1 MLSEY
6 NTNGFYT
13 ERGFFSERYMDEL
26 RDEVDSI
33 TQTKGLLFL
42 NEIQIHKESPI
53 IKEIIFDG
61 VLRGMINK
69 FIGNHFPIQS
79 ELRFKPPST
88 DGFPYHQDDYWTQAG
103 FGNTINVLVHIDEAT
118 VDNGCIYVLP
128 KSHKPPFHE
137 DRVYLTAKPGDI
149 SFIHNHVI
157 HGSDNNDSNEFRRN
171 LLLMYVKEDCEFEKG
186 ESAKRE
192 MITNG

>member
-1 MLSEY
+1 MNQFE
-6 NTNGFYT
+6 TNGFYT
-13 ERGFFSERYMDEL
+13 VRGFYGKRYMDEL
-26 RDEVDSI
+26 RDEIDSI
-33 TQTKGLLFL
+33 GSDFS
-42 NEIQIHKESPI
+42 NIMHPHKKSPI

-69 FIGNHFPIQS
+69 FIGNHLPIQS
-79 ELRFKPPST
+79 QLRFKPPSS
-88 DGFPYHQDDYWTQAG
+88 DGFSYHQDDYWTQAG

-149 SFIHNHVI
+149 TFLHNYVI

>member
-79 ELRFKPPST
+79 QLRFKPPSS
-88 DGFPYHQDDYWTQAG
+88 DGFSYHQDDYWTQAG

-137 DRVYLTAKPGDI
+137 DRVYLIAKPGDI
-149 SFIHNHVI
+149 TFLHNYVI

-186 ESAKRE
+186 EGAERE
-192 MITNG
+192 VITNG

>member
-1 MLSEY
+1 MKEFE
-6 NTNGFYT
+6 TNGFYT
-13 ERGFFSERYMDEL
+13 ERGFFSERHMDEL

-149 SFIHNHVI
+149 TFLHNYVI
-157 HGSDNNDSNEFRRN
+157 HGSDNNLKKVRV
-171 LLLMYVKEDCEFEKG
+171 LKE
-186 ESAKRE
+186 R
-192 MITNG
+192 

>member
-13 ERGFFSERYMDEL
+13 ERGFFSERHMDEL
-26 RDEVDSI
+26 RDEADSI

-69 FIGNHFPIQS
+69 FIGNHIPIQS
-79 ELRFKPPST
+79 QLRFKPPST

-103 FGNTINVLVHIDEAT
+103 FGNTMNVLVHIDEAT
-118 VDNGCIYVLP
+118 VDNGCIYVIP

-137 DRVYLTAKPGDI
+137 DRVYITAKPGDVT
-149 SFIHNHVI
+149 FLHNYVLHA
-157 HGSDNNDSNEFRRN
+157 SDNNNSDKFRKN
-171 LLLMYVKEDCEFEKG
+171 LLLSYVKEGCEFRKG
-186 ESAKRE
+186 GTAKRE
-192 MITNG
+192 IIHV